1 MNNFDK
7 KIFSLYPSC
16 VLVNGK
22 NKDALYDLQRQ
33 SYSLIPH
40 ALYYILTKYNKQT
53 IGSIKEKYAD
63 EANIISEYFK
73 FMLDK
78 DYGVLCEKNVEVMFR
93 PLPHH
98 VFSPKLITN
107 AIFDYDKNES
117 YNLMEGIR
125 QLSLLKCENLELRFY
140 DYISLSRLTD
150 VLKWA
155 DDTTLRDIEIM
166 LQYGEDYTFK
176 NILNIRLL
184 YPRLRKV
191 SIVNSP
197 KNLECIYS
205 HEEIFIIYTSQEIND
220 ESHCGICSPWYYLPK
235 IELYMESLSFNNCL
249 NAKISTDRFGNIK
262 NCPSMAKSWGK
273 FGVYTLS
280 EVANNKEFQKIWFIK
295 KDDIDKCKECELRYM
310 CQDCRA
316 YIKDKENIYS
326 APTKCNYVL

>member
-1 MNNFDK
+1 MGCFVK
-7 KIFSLYPSC
+7 
-16 VLVNGK
+16 
-22 NKDALYDLQRQ
+22 
-33 SYSLIPH
+33 
-40 ALYYILTKYNKQT
+40 
-53 IGSIKEKYAD
+53 
-63 EANIISEYFK
+63 
-73 FMLDK
+73 
-78 DYGVLCEKNVEVMFR
+78 KNVEVMFR

-197 KNLECIYS
+197 KNRNVFTVMKKYS
-205 HEEIFIIYTSQEIND
+205 SFIQVKRLMTNLI
-220 ESHCGICSPWYYLPK
+220 
-235 IELYMESLSFNNCL
+235 
-249 NAKISTDRFGNIK
+249 
-262 NCPSMAKSWGK
+262 
-273 FGVYTLS
+273 
-280 EVANNKEFQKIWFIK
+280 VA
-295 KDDIDKCKECELRYM
+295 
-310 CQDCRA
+310 
-316 YIKDKENIYS
+316 
-326 APTKCNYVL
+326 YVLLGIICQR